1 MQLLFLLLLL
11 FISAPRLPLT
21 PSLVSISVSQT
32 TANITFSITAIAYTP
47 EQYHIEFIG
56 LELQNALMN
65 STVIDGVKNT
75 SAINQSYSA
84 TLTGLEES
92 NSYNFT
98 IVSTN
103 CLGRTRTQT
112 TTFTTK
118 PAGKHFLLLNFD
130 NIIVYFF
137 AIAPSGMISNCRNIT
152 YNSRNVTLTW
162 EPPLKK
168 LQNGKITGYHLM
180 CYEEG
185 PSIPV
190 PGTNGTMDSINA
202 IYIIPIITPFRSYT
216 CSISTINTVGIGPEG
231 FCTFRSGED
240 S

>member
-1 MQLLFLLLLL
+1 
-11 FISAPRLPLT
+11 
-21 PSLVSISVSQT
+21 
-32 TANITFSITAIAYTP
+32 
-47 EQYHIEFIG
+47 
-56 LELQNALMN
+56 MN
-65 STVIDGVKNT
+65 STVIDGVQNT

-118 PAGKHFLLLNFD
+118 PAGKSFVLLNLD
-130 NIIVYFF
+130 NTIVLFI
-137 AIAPSGMISNCRNIT
+137 AIAPSGMISNCRNTT
-152 YNSRNVTLTW
+152 YNPRNVTLTW
-162 EPPLKK
+162 DSPLKE
-168 LQNGKITGYHLM
+168 LQNGKITGYLLM
-180 CYEEG
+180 CYEEE
-185 PSIPV
+185 PSNHV
-190 PGTNGTMDSINA
+190 PGTNETMNSINT
-202 IYIIPIITPFRSYT
+202 IYIIPVITPFRSYT
-216 CSISTINTVGIGPEG
+216 CSLSAINTVGIGPEG

>member
-1 MQLLFLLLLL
+1 
-11 FISAPRLPLT
+11 
-21 PSLVSISVSQT
+21 
-32 TANITFSITAIAYTP
+32 
-47 EQYHIEFIG
+47 
-56 LELQNALMN
+56 MN
-65 STVIDGVKNT
+65 STVIDGVQNT
-75 SAINQSYSA
+75 LAINQSYSA

-118 PAGKHFLLLNFD
+118 PAGKNFLLLNFD
-130 NIIVYFF
+130 NTMVYIIP
-137 AIAPSGMISNCRNIT
+137 IAPSGMINNCRNIT
-152 YNSRNVTLTW
+152 YNPRNVTLTW
-162 EPPLKK
+162 DPPLRE
-168 LQNGKITGYHLM
+168 LQNGKITGYLLM

-185 PSIPV
+185 SFNPV
-190 PGTNGTMDSINA
+190 PETNGTLDSTNTT
-202 IYIIPIITPFRSYT
+202 YIIPVITPFRSYI
-216 CSISTINTVGIGPEG
+216 CSLCVINRAGIGPGG